1 MPFGTLAKDMQLTP
15 AEFRRRLP
23 IALDGYDWRDVAGG
37 YEARAGDRSIRIT
50 VTPSAPRRIALLE
63 LPRCLVSLEFEGF
76 TEAAQRE
83 FLARFDRVYQ
93 KGGG

>member
-15 AEFRRRLP
+15 EEFRRRLP
-23 IALDGYDWRDVAGG
+23 IALEGYEWRDIAAG
-37 YEARAGDRSIRIT
+37 YEARSGDRAVRIT

-63 LPRCLVSLEFEGF
+63 LPRCLVSFAFEGF
-76 TEAAQRE
+76 TEAAQGE